1 MGCRVAGLRASCLSS
16 WGQRRSPGVC
26 PDGCE
31 HQGRRGPALRPGGPG
46 SGLTWTPCGE
56 RGPQQ
61 DKAPCLLSFL
71 WTRRTRPGSRLDA
84 NSWAGGQ
91 LARGPR
97 DGQSCRPLWD
107 EHPIQGVGEPR
118 HPSLP
123 LQSSGLRCASPLTHH
138 LLTQRI
144 VHDMNK

>member
-1 MGCRVAGLRASCLSS
+1 MAGLRASCLSS

-46 SGLTWTPCGE
+46 SGLTWTPHGK

-71 WTRRTRPGSRLDA
+71 RTRRTRPGSRLDA

-97 DGQSCRPLWD
+97 DGQSCRPLWE
-107 EHPIQGVGEPR
+107 EHPIQGVGGTPTPFSSTSELWAEMCLSSHTP
-118 HPSLP
+118 PSD
-123 LQSSGLRCASPLTHH
+123 SEDCA
-138 LLTQRI
+138 
-144 VHDMNK
+144 